1 MKCTVYMTI
10 FLLAETCS
18 FCSHATE
25 EDFTKRVDAGVV
37 EGISLADQIRYCGF
51 SFQTTGYFIV
61 RDVCAPRFI
70 PGLSFNREAKIYKK
84 EIQEIA
90 MLSNTA
96 GFTRRLSDKYDRSFG
111 NAWEGDTTN
120 TVLIGGG
127 ILGGA
132 IGLFAGGAIGVA
144 SCDWSTKEASC
155 IVPALVAATIG
166 ESSFCRWVCIW
177 PTGDEGN

>member
-25 EDFTKRVDAGVV
+25 EDFTKRFDAGVV

-51 SFQTTGYFIV
+51 SFQTIGYFIV

-132 IGLFAGGAIGVA
+132 IGLASAGASPLFDWIRVTGKNVEDLFNVA
-144 SCDWSTKEASC
+144 PKGK
-155 IVPALVAATIG
+155 LATTWGKIKQL
-166 ESSFCRWVCIW
+166 
-177 PTGDEGN
+177 